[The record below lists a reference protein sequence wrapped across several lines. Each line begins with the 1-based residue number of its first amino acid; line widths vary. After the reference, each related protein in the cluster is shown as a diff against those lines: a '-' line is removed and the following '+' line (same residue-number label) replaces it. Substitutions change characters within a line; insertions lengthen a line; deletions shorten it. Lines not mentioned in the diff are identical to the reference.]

1 MAKPDLLLYGGPI
14 ISLDP
19 AVATAPALAVRDDR
33 ILAIG
38 DVATVR
44 AALRPGYETIDL
56 RGRTA
61 LPGLCDAHIHL
72 LWTAQV
78 ARQVNLDG
86 VASLEAALETVR
98 LVAATLPA
106 DAWVLGHGWDHSRWN
121 NRWPTAAE
129 LDAVTGGRPAFLTRK
144 DLHSAWV
151 NHAAL
156 QRAGI
161 SDTTSDPE
169 GGTIGRDHTGA
180 ANGLLFE
187 NAQKSIYAVLPQ
199 ASLAAN
205 ERAIQG
211 LIGQFQQSGITSVHV
226 PEGPDCLA
234 AVQSLYGRGELGV
247 RVLHHLRMSG
257 LDAALETGVRSG
269 LGDLWVRIG
278 GLKIFSD
285 GSLGSHTA
293 HMLKPF
299 RHLPADATHPC
310 GLPMMAPEELQT
322 LVARAIGA
330 GISVTVHAIGDAA
343 NRGVLDAIEA
353 AMRQHPEPLPTTT
366 PPLPGRG
373 LPHLALIPNRI
384 EHAQILHPADL
395 GRFARLGVVASIQPI
410 HATSDI
416 DIANDLLG
424 GRCATAYAW
433 RALLTSGAIL
443 ACGSD
448 APVESWSPWAGIQAA
463 VTRQR
468 PDGYP
473 EGGWNPQERLT
484 LEEAL
489 WGYTVGPALASG
501 ELAGKGTL
509 SVGKLADIIVLDRD
523 LSATNPADLH
533 HVGTDITLLNGQV
546 VWER

>member
-1 MAKPDLLLYGGPI
+1 MAKPDLLLHGGPI
-14 ISLDP
+14 LSLGP
-19 AVATAPALAVRDDR
+19 TEASATALAVRDDR

-38 DVATVR
+38 DEATVR
-44 AALRPGYETIDL
+44 AALRPGYEALDL

-78 ARQVNLDG
+78 ASQVHLDG
-86 VASLEAALETVR
+86 VASLEAALDAVR

-106 DAWVLGHGWDHSRWN
+106 DAWVLGHGWDHSRWD

-144 DLHSAWV
+144 DLHSGWV
-151 NHAAL
+151 NSAAL

-161 SDTTSDPE
+161 DAATSDPE
-169 GGTIGRDHTGA
+169 GGTIGRDETGA
-180 ANGLLFE
+180 ASGLLFE
-187 NAQKSIYAVLPQ
+187 NAQKYISAVLPQ
-199 ASLAAN
+199 ASRAAN
-205 ERAIQG
+205 EGAIQG
-211 LIGQFQQSGITSVHV
+211 LIRQFQQSGITSIHV

-278 GLKIFSD
+278 GVKIFSD

-293 HMLKPF
+293 HMLEPF
-299 RHLPADATHPC
+299 SHLPADAPHPR
-310 GLPMMAPEELQT
+310 GLPMLPPEELQA

-353 AMRQHPEPLPTTT
+353 AMRQHPEPLPTAA

-384 EHAQILHPADL
+384 EHTQILHPADI

-416 DIANDLLG
+416 EIAEQLLG
-424 GRCATAYAW
+424 ERCRSAYAW
-433 RALLTSGAIL
+433 RALLESGAIL

-448 APVESWSPWAGIQAA
+448 APVESWSPWAGIHAA

-468 PDGYP
+468 PGGYP
-473 EGGWNPQERLT
+473 EGGWSPEQRLT

-501 ELAGKGTL
+501 ELASKGTL
-509 SVGKLADIIVLDRD
+509 SVGKLADIAVVDRD
-523 LSATNPADLH
+523 LSAASPAELH
-533 HVGTDITLLNGQV
+533 SVGTDITILNGQV